1 MRKQL
6 LIGLAS
12 AALVFKAGTS
22 AQAQS
27 AYFNAVTN
35 LNPVVYFPLQETT
48 QPPIGDVE
56 TNLGSLGPVAN
67 AVYASSVLTKSTS
80 GATADGDT
88 SVFDSD
94 AAGGFL
100 AVPTTDPRTGV
111 NSPTFTVEVW
121 VNSAEQDR
129 NYEG

>member
-35 LNPVVYFPLQETT
+35 LNPVVYFPLQETN

-56 TNLGSLGPVAN
+56 TNLGTLGPVAN
-67 AVYASSVLTKSTS
+67 AVYVSAIAAKG
-80 GATADGDT
+80 GAGAIADGDAAV
-88 SVFDSD
+88 SLSD

-100 AVPTTDPRTGV
+100 AVPTTDSRTAV
-111 NSPTFTVEVW
+111 NSPTFTVE
-121 VNSAEQDR
+121 
-129 NYEG
+129 